1 MFCTNCGKQS
11 TPEDK
16 FCGGCGKLLSEV
28 ESTQNPTSSTAS
40 KDLRSS
46 IDPKEVLGNA
56 RTVRA
61 EYEGKKELE
70 KPLRTMMNTGFAKER
85 LAEVWSQK
93 ALVRLE
99 GSAKESNILPREICF
114 AEDSVIF
121 IVANTWLARGTATA
135 LRKSEIQYIEVN
147 GFESHYQFGPGQT
160 TNRYWRLNFVTKWAG
175 AKYGIPK
182 GMFMAASD
190 PTWYF
195 NEGEVSFYLP
205 LGKTNHQ
212 QEEYEQMYSEK
223 LQVISAFYP
232 VKFSNVVLTQSKSVG
247 VFFGTG
253 FWREIG

>member
-1 MFCTNCGKQS
+1 MFCTNCGKQA
-11 TPEDK
+11 TQADK
-16 FCGGCGKLLSEV
+16 FCAGCGKSLIEG
-28 ESTQNPTSSTAS
+28 NAS
-40 KDLRSS
+40 QSGASNSALQELRSS
-46 IDPKEVLGNA
+46 IDPKEVLNQA
-56 RTVRA
+56 RTVKA

-70 KPLRTMMNTGFAKER
+70 KPLKTMMNTGFAKER
-85 LAEVWSQK
+85 IAEVWSQK

-114 AEDSVIF
+114 AEDAVIF

-135 LRKSEIQYIEVN
+135 LRRSEIQYIEVN

-160 TNRYWRLNFVTKWAG
+160 VNRYWRLNFVTKWAG
-175 AKYGIPK
+175 AKVGIPK

-190 PTWYF
+190 PTWHF

-205 LGKTNHQ
+205 LGQTAHQ
-212 QEEYEQMYSEK
+212 REQYEQMYSEK
-223 LQVISAFYP
+223 LEIISAFYP
-232 VKFSNVVLTQSKSVG
+232 VKFSNVVLTQSRSVG